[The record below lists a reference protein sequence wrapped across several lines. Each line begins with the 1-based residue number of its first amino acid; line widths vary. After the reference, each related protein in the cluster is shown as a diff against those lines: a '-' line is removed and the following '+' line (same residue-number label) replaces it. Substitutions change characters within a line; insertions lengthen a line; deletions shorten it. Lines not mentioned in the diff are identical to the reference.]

1 MIKKNNNKILTK
13 IILGLG
19 NTSFSDIKAL
29 AAIYAKSGVD
39 IFDITADEYAL
50 EALIEGIKSQ
60 NLAPDDFSICTSFS
74 FADDIHGSKAKIDN
88 SQCTKCKKCKDI
100 CPYSAINEN
109 SEIIYE
115 KCIGCRKCSFCN
127 AISYIKEIQN
137 PVEKLASLQKFNIDM
152 VELHVNGLTKDEI
165 LSEIQKIKKVF
176 PKIKIGIC
184 LTYQKYPIEE
194 VKEIIEEAFELVKPQ
209 ELLFQAD
216 GKSMSGTTEDLYS
229 AKSAVDFAKEI
240 NSVIKDKNIKIILS
254 GGCNLKTFELVRQEN
269 TKISGIAY
277 GSFARILASPYVKNS
292 EFWYNIDV
300 INQAIEKCSCLNVKH
315 S

>member
-1 MIKKNNNKILTK
+1 MINENKILTK

-19 NTSFSDIKAL
+19 NTSFLDIKAL

-39 IFDITADEYAL
+39 IFDITADEHAL
-50 EALIEGIKSQ
+50 EALFDGILSQ
-60 NLAPDDFSICTSFS
+60 NLNPNDFSICTSFS
-74 FADDIHGSKAKIDN
+74 FSDDIHGSKAKIDDLK
-88 SQCTKCKKCKDI
+88 CTKCKKCKEI
-100 CPYSAINEN
+100 CPYGAINEN
-109 SEIIYE
+109 CEIIYE

-127 AISYIKEIQN
+127 AISYIKKAQN
-137 PVEKLASLQKFNIDM
+137 PVETLKSLQKFDINM
-152 VELHVNGLTKDEI
+152 VELHVNGLTKNEI
-165 LSEIQKIKKVF
+165 LSEIKKIKEVF

-194 VKEIIEEAFELVKPQ
+194 IKEIIEEASELVKPQ

-216 GKSMSGTTEDLYS
+216 GKSMSGITEDLYS
-229 AKSAVDFAKEI
+229 AKSAVDFAKELNNI
-240 NSVIKDKNIKIILS
+240 IKDKNIKIILS
-254 GGCNLKTFELVRQEN
+254 GGCNSKTFELVRQEKA
-269 TKISGIAY
+269 KISGIAY